1 MFVLGER
8 ADPCWPLIFWERQV
22 NETKFLFYFLLQRG
36 HFSAQPTHVV
46 CGLFTTALGKKVREG
61 RVRVFEQLLGGALD
75 SWPQGFESLRSL
87 LLGIDSALLPSSA
100 NSLLYTR
107 PCFDPQEADYCGV
120 HYQPPLPSAFLLHS
134 ADGKYQEKT
143 GRQRSKQFIFP
154 TPSLLG

>member
-8 ADPCWPLIFWERQV
+8 AGPCWPLIFWERQV

-61 RVRVFEQLLGGALD
+61 QVRVFEQLLGGALD
-75 SWPQGFESLRSL
+75 SWLQGFESLRSL

-143 GRQRSKQFIFP
+143 GRQRSKKFIFP
-154 TPSLLG
+154 APSLLG